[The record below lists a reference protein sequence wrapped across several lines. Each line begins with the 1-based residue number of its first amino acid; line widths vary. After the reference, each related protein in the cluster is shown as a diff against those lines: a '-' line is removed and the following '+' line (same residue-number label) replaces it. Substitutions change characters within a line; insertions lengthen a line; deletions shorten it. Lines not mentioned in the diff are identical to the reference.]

1 MKLAQ
6 FIYLWLGIQIAVVQ
20 GGVRNCGDIDYP
32 GIFVRL
38 DDPGVLNFIKSVV
51 NNNINSEGK
60 NLQ

>member
-6 FIYLWLGIQIAVVQ
+6 FIHLWLGIQIAVVQ

-38 DDPGVLNFIKSVV
+38 DDPAVLNFIQSVV
-51 NNNINSEGK
+51 NNNTNSEGEI
-60 NLQ
+60 QQ

>member
-6 FIYLWLGIQIAVVQ
+6 FIHLCLGIQIAVVQ
-20 GGVRNCGDIDYP
+20 GGVQNCGDIDYP

-38 DDPGVLNFIKSVV
+38 DDPEVLNFIKSVV